1 MNPNAELDRWNAR
14 FAAEGFVFGTEP
26 NAFLASQRRLLAPGM
41 RALCV
46 ADGEGR
52 NSVWLAKQGLAVTAF
67 DFSPVGLAKAKE
79 LAERSGVKVDY
90 RQADVNDWEWD
101 AARYDVVAA
110 IFVQFTPPAQRTRM
124 FEGMVRALKP
134 GGVLILQGYRPEQ
147 LGYGT
152 GGPKQVE
159 NLYTE
164 TLLRDSFASL
174 EILHL
179 ASHDD
184 VVDEGAGHKGMSALI
199 DLVARKP
206 KRPEPI
212 WAAAG

>member
-1 MNPNAELDRWNAR
+1 MSEPAAGTELDRWNRR
-14 FAAEGFVFGTEP
+14 FSAEAYIFGTEP
-26 NAFLASQRRLLAPGM
+26 NAFLASQEPLLARGM

-52 NSVWLAKQGLAVTAF
+52 NSVWLAAQGLEVTAF
-67 DFSPVGLAKAKE
+67 DFSPVGIAKAAK
-79 LAERSGVKVDY
+79 LAERSGAKVAYHVANVDEW
-90 RQADVNDWEWD
+90 DWD
-101 AARYDVVAA
+101 AAPYDVVIA
-110 IFVQFTPPAQRTRM
+110 IFVQFTPPAQRARM

-134 GGVLILQGYRPEQ
+134 GGVLILQGYGPEQ
-147 LGYGT
+147 LRYGS

-164 TLLRDSFASL
+164 ALLRQSFASL

-179 ASHDD
+179 AAH
-184 VVDEGAGHKGMSALI
+184 VGEVHEGEGHNGMAALI

-206 KRPEPI
+206 
-212 WAAAG
+212 AATGPT